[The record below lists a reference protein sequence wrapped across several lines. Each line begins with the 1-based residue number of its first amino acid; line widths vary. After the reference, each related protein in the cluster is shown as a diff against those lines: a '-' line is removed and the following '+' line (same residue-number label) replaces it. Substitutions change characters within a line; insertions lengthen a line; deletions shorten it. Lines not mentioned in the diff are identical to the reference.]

1 MDVDSAKPA
10 LFSLCG
16 LLAIAAASA
25 EESPAPAPAEL
36 VAEA

>member
-16 LLAIAAASA
+16 LLALAAASV
-25 EESPAPAPAEL
+25 EKSPAPAPDEL
-36 VAEA
+36 ARAV